1 EALRKAPAMWGRACL
16 VRLRGIFALALWAVQ
31 PRELFLARDRLGIK
45 PVYYA
50 STEDGGFVFASEV
63 RALLASGLV
72 APRLDRV
79 ALSEYLAYQS
89 LPAPR
94 TLVHGVRSLPPGCW
108 LSVAASGGVTQ
119 G

>member
-1 EALRKAPAMWGRACL
+1 WDTKVLVRAYARWGRQLLAH
-16 VRLRGIFALALWAVQ
+16 LRGMFAFALWDGRR
-31 PRELFLARDRLGIK
+31 RELFLARDRLGIK

-79 ALSEYLAYQS
+79 ALSEDRSDQA
-89 LPAPR
+89 LPAR
-94 TLVHGVRSLPPGCW
+94 G
-108 LSVAASGGVTQ
+108 TQ
-119 G
+119 SR